1 MLTLQVQTESY
12 KALAARLQQA
22 RAQTDAVFEVVRE
35 DSLFDRPLPERHLT
49 EPFRQQHR
57 AAGDQPAP

>member
-22 RAQTDAVFEVVRE
+22 CAQTDAVFEVVR
-35 DSLFDRPLPERHLT
+35 
-49 EPFRQQHR
+49 
-57 AAGDQPAP
+57 